1 MYYLYIWVAKLQ
13 IFFDLIKLLCLFLLF
28 RDKMG
33 PFAKFLLHDLS

>member
-33 PFAKFLLHDLS
+33 PFAKSLLYDLS